1 MSWLKNKTNMLKAEA
16 YALYLATRDTR
27 TPWYAKMAAL
37 AVVGYAL
44 SPFDIIPDF
53 IPVLGLVDE
62 LIILPLGFWLA
73 IKLIPREVLEESRE
87 KAKIGVLKI
96 KRIVWAAII
105 LFILFWTGLFLLLG
119 YIFYK
124 LYKN

>member
-105 LFILFWTGLFLLLG
+105 LFILFWTGLFLLFG